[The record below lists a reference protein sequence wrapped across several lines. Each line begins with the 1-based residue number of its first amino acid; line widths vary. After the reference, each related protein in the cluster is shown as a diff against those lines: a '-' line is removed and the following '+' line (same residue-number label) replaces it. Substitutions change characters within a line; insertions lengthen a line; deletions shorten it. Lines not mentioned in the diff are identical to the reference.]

1 MQVERK
7 AKPKQKIIQTIKPL
21 KNTTMVNTVDK
32 SEILFLFESK
42 YTIPNGDPFTGEQ
55 RYDEETKRV
64 LVSDVR
70 IKRYVRDFFIE
81 QNLLNNDDRYEVYV
95 FNDKSQVAEGST
107 ESGSSAR
114 MKSLWAKYYD
124 KAPGK
129 KEVEQAA
136 LSLIKKCIDVRLF
149 GGISTEKEAA
159 VNLTGPVQFA
169 LLNPSLNKSDLR
181 IHQNTS
187 VFSSS
192 AEKSRGAIGTTTVVP
207 YAINQIHG
215 WINPYSAIQTDLSND
230 DVRELFSAMWKSVN
244 NINTRSKSNQSS
256 VLLIQIVYN
265 EPNDK
270 LYGTDRLITI
280 ESSKEDEQ
288 IRSMDDF
295 TFNFSKLKEIASS
308 SKIREIKYYTEI
320 PEIKDAISLLGS
332 KITEMTL

>member
-1 MQVERK
+1 
-7 AKPKQKIIQTIKPL
+7 
-21 KNTTMVNTVDK
+21 MVNTVDK

-81 QNLLNNDDRYEVYV
+81 QNLILKEKKYEVYV
-95 FNDKSQVAEGST
+95 FNDKSQIGEGST
-107 ESGSSAR
+107 EYGSSAR
-114 MKSLWAKYYD
+114 MQSLWADYYE
-124 KAPGK
+124 KKPGK
-129 KEVEQAA
+129 KEIGAEA
-136 LSLIKKCIDVRLF
+136 LNLIKRCIDVRLF
-149 GGISTEKEAA
+149 GGISTEKDAA

-207 YAINQIHG
+207 YAINQVHG

-230 DVRELFSAMWKSVN
+230 DVKELFSAMWKSVN

-270 LYGTDRLITI
+270 LYGTDKLITI

-288 IRSMDDF
+288 IRSMDDY
-295 TFNFSKLKEIASS
+295 TFNFSRLQEIAES

-320 PEIKDAISLLGS
+320 PEIKETIGKFGS
-332 KITEMTL
+332 KFTEMSI